1 MNLKEI
7 GFIKDKMS
15 ITTDWSPVNQ
25 TLIDGVKTKEIKNV
39 IKTNGGLTEIW
50 RSSWNLDSLPVDQ
63 IFEVSLNPG
72 EHSDWHIHEFTTDR
86 IFVNS
91 GSIKVVL
98 YDPREESSTFGM
110 INEFN
115 LSYRRPML
123 ISIPPKICHAIENIS
138 DNVSTLLNIVDI
150 AYNYENPDHWRLPSN
165 SELIP
170 YKFRSERNSKI

>member
-1 MNLKEI
+1 MNLKEL

-15 ITTDWSPVNQ
+15 ITSDWTPVNQ
-25 TLIDGVKTKEIKNV
+25 KLIDGVKTKEIKNI

-50 RSSWNLDSLPVDQ
+50 RSSWKLDSLPVDQ
-63 IFEVSLNPG
+63 IFEVSINPG

-98 YDPREESSTFGM
+98 YDPREDSLTFGM

-115 LSYRRPML
+115 MSYKRPML
-123 ISIPPKICHAIENIS
+123 ISIPPKICHAIQNIS
-138 DNVSTLLNIVDI
+138 SSVSKLLNVVDI
-150 AYNYENPDHWRLPSN
+150 AYNYEDPDHWRLPSD
-165 SELIP
+165 SEIIP
-170 YKFRSERNSKI
+170 YKFRAEKHSKI

>member
-1 MNLKEI
+1 MNLKEL

-15 ITTDWSPVNQ
+15 ITTDWNPVSR

-50 RSSWNLDSLPVDQ
+50 RASWQIDNLPVDQ
-63 IFEVSLNPG
+63 IFQVSINPG
-72 EHSDWHIHEFTTDR
+72 EYSDWHIHEFTTDR

-91 GSIKVVL
+91 GAIKIVL
-98 YDPREESSTFGM
+98 YDPREGSSTFGI

-115 LSYRRPML
+115 ISEKRPML
-123 ISIPPKICHAIENIS
+123 ISIPPKVCHAIQNIT
-138 DNVSTLLNIVDI
+138 DQVSSLINIVDK
-150 AYNYENPDHWRLPSN
+150 AYNYEDPDHWRLASN

-170 YKFRSERNSKI
+170 YTFKSERNSKI